1 MQFKGIGEAKA
12 ITIIAALELGR
23 RRRVEETVELVK
35 ITSSKVI
42 FDVMQP
48 IIGEMPHEEFL
59 KKMSAEVGPM
69 SEPTWAKANVSQKRA
84 STFLSEGLRRLTN
97 NAIRTLQEH
106 LFRK

>member
-1 MQFKGIGEAKA
+1 MFR
-12 ITIIAALELGR
+12 TIDTPKERKENINKLHDALR
-23 RRRVEETVELVK
+23 
-35 ITSSKVI
+35 S
-42 FDVMQP
+42 
-48 IIGEMPHEEFL
+48 GEMPHEEFL

-106 LFRK
+106 LFGK